1 MPEQLTT
8 PQAYLYRYERECPQ
22 QPYLHQP
29 SDDGTRVFTWG
40 DCADQARRLASALR
54 SMGFEP
60 GDRIAI
66 FSRNCAEWIIADLA
80 LMVGGYIS
88 VPIYSSASE
97 TTTRHTL
104 EDSGSRAVF
113 VGKLDH
119 PEEQDA
125 GIGPEVVR
133 IAFPYPTLDC
143 QHQWQDLLDQHEPL
157 AESFVP
163 APDDIMTLLYTSGST
178 GKPKGAVHTYQS
190 FLYAGDQIGRAL
202 DFGPED
208 RLLSYL
214 PLAHCTER
222 SYVEASSIVHQGQLW
237 FVHSVDRFI
246 DALKEC
252 RPTFFGSVPR
262 LWKIFQLQV
271 LDKLPAQRL
280 ALLLKL
286 PIISGVIK
294 QRIRRQMGLEHS
306 RWFMSGSAPIAGS
319 LLDWWEALDMPLSE
333 GWGMT
338 ETFAYGTLLPFG
350 GEIRRGTIGKACPG
364 TELRLS
370 EEGELQIKTVT
381 AMTEYWNDPEKTAE
395 SFTDDGFFKTGDR
408 ADIDADGYVRI
419 TGRVKEIFKTAK
431 GKYVAPVPIEGRL
444 GRNPFVELVCL
455 VGSGMTQP
463 VALVVLA
470 ESAAGESREALAES
484 LDQTRKELNETLET
498 HAKIG
503 RILVVGETWD
513 TSNGLLTPTLKV
525 RRHQVEQRYAA
536 ALAEDHKQPVA
547 FVSQ

>member
-1 MPEQLTT
+1 MPEQFTT
-8 PQAYLYRYERECPQ
+8 PQAYLYHYESQCPET
-22 QPYLHQP
+22 PYLHQP
-29 SDDGTRVFTWG
+29 SDDGTRVYTWG
-40 DCADQARRLASALR
+40 ECADQARRLASALR

-97 TTTRHTL
+97 GTTRHTL

-143 QHQWQDLLDQHEPL
+143 QHQWQDLLAQHEPL
-157 AESFVP
+157 ADSFLP
-163 APDDIMTLLYTSGST
+163 SPDDVMTLLYTSGST

-202 DFGPED
+202 DFGPKD

-222 SYVEASSIVHQGQLW
+222 AYVEASSIVHQGQLW

-252 RPTFFGSVPR
+252 QPTFFGSVPR

-271 LDKLPAQRL
+271 LDKLPAERL
-280 ALLLKL
+280 ALLLKI
-286 PIISGVIK
+286 PVVSGLIK
-294 QRIRRQMGLEHS
+294 KRIRRQMGLEHS

-338 ETFAYGTLLPFG
+338 ETFAYGTLLPYG
-350 GEIRRGTIGKACPG
+350 AEIRRGTIGRACPG

-381 AMTEYWNDPEKTAE
+381 AMTEYYNDAEKTAE

-408 ADIDADGYVRI
+408 AEIDADGYVRI

-444 GRNPFVELVCL
+444 ARNPYVELVCL

-470 ESAAGESREALAES
+470 ESAAEESREALTAS
-484 LDQTRKELNETLET
+484 LDATRKELNESLET

-503 RILVVGETWD
+503 RILVVSETWD

-536 ALAEDHKQPVA
+536 ALAEEHSQPVA